1 MINIIVAVAENGVI
15 GAGGKIPWDFPEDR
29 AYFKKIT
36 SGNIVIMGRNTF
48 EDIGF
53 PLPERYNIIISTTKN
68 FHAENLTTA
77 HDFESALEIA
87 RLYAEKHN
95 INDIFLCGGRKIYQR
110 GLDIADRIY
119 LTKIYSDY
127 TGDVF
132 FPEFSRNDFLLAEC
146 TEINDISF
154 CVYVRT
160 DKEILNGK

>member
-15 GAGGKIPWDFPEDR
+15 GADGKIPWDLPEDK

-77 HDFESALEIA
+77 KDFESALKTA
-87 RLYAEKHN
+87 RLYAEKNN
-95 INDIFLCGGRKIYQR
+95 INEIFLCGGRKIYQQ
-110 GLDIADRIY
+110 GLEIADRIY
-119 LTKIYSDY
+119 MTKIHSYY
-127 TGDVF
+127 NGDVF
-132 FPEFSRNDFLLAEC
+132 FPQFSKNDFFLAEC
-146 TEINDISF
+146 TEVNNMSF